1 MKKVKK
7 ISIVSFSVVFL
18 VAFIMAICIILLQ
31 YNNAIVAQAEMQIY
45 QDSHRYDSELKNLT
59 HLQNATKK
67 EVSASYFAVVYDCG
81 GAHYFGAVNDGGVLP
96 VILLS

>member
-7 ISIVSFSVVFL
+7 ISIVSLSVVFL

-45 QDSHRYDSELKNLT
+45 KDSQLYDGELKNLT
-59 HLQNATKK
+59 HLPKIDDDFKDDEIT
-67 EVSASYFAVVYDCG
+67 
-81 GAHYFGAVNDGGVLP
+81 
-96 VILLS
+96 VILDCEHSGTRMKNSFMILIKL